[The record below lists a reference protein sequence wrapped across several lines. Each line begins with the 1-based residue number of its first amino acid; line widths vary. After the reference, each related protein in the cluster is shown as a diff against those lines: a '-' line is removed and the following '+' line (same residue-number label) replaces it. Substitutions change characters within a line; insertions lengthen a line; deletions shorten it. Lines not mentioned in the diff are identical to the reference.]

1 MALRIEYDTE
11 RVVRLGCFVFHKA
24 GCEKSKS
31 AQIIARLMANAQ
43 LSQYRN
49 PEDEISARAE
59 DLARLAEI
67 AHGGCWRVDVDL
79 SAGFVLISQR
89 QAL

>member
-1 MALRIEYDTE
+1 MKLSDEQQIT
-11 RVVRLGCFVFHKA
+11 RLGCFVFHRA
-24 GCEKSKS
+24 EREESKT
-31 AQIIARLMANAQ
+31 AQIIAKLMAGAQ
-43 LSQYRN
+43 SSQYRN

-59 DLARLAEI
+59 DLARLVEI
-67 AHGGCWRVDVDL
+67 VRGGCWRVDVDL

>member
-1 MALRIEYDTE
+1 MRIEYDTE
-11 RVVRLGCFVFHKA
+11 RVVRLGCFVFHRA
-24 GCEKSKS
+24 EREESKT
-31 AQIIARLMANAQ
+31 AQIIAKLMAGAQ
-43 LSQYRN
+43 SSQYRN

-59 DLARLAEI
+59 DLALLVEI
-67 AHGGCWRVDVDL
+67 VRGGCWRVDVDL